1 MDEWND
7 GKLKLDGGDGHTPLW
22 MYLMS
27 LNCARKN
34 AQSKGKSSRNE
45 MKVQKQQQKSPKKDE
60 LLW

>member
-1 MDEWND
+1 MMESSSWMVV
-7 GKLKLDGGDGHTPLW
+7 TVIPLW

-27 LNCARKN
+27 LNCACKN